1 MSASGQQQTLLW
13 GPFAAAIMARWC
25 LGPPPG
31 GSRSALEIDRR
42 CDLCERNNPPGR
54 NRTECLKLDWN
65 EKVLAAKIRNLAK
78 VIGRFEGRGP
88 DILVLQEVE
97 NRAILDR
104 LRSALPDAA
113 SYRTVINRDDSLA

>member
-1 MSASGQQQTLLW
+1 M
-13 GPFAAAIMARWC
+13 
-25 LGPPPG
+25 
-31 GSRSALEIDRR
+31 
-42 CDLCERNNPPGR
+42 
-54 NRTECLKLDWN
+54 
-65 EKVLAAKIRNLAK
+65 
-78 VIGRFEGRGP
+78 IGRFEGRGP